1 MPELFITALLKFF
14 PIVLIIST
22 YKHTNQM
29 LSYYGHSIKWQA
41 SNLETPC
48 GMFNIDLNDTE
59 GLAPQLN
66 HPDKYM

>member
-1 MPELFITALLKFF
+1 
-14 PIVLIIST
+14 
-22 YKHTNQM
+22 M

-48 GMFNIDLNDTE
+48 GMFNIDPNDTE
-59 GLAPQLN
+59 GRAPQLN